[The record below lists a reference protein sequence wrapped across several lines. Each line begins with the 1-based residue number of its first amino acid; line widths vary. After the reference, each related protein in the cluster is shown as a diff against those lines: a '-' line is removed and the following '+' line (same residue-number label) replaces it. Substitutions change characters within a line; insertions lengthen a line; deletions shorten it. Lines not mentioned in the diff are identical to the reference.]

1 MRQLHFEV
9 NDAEYQMAQELKN
22 KLHKSIS
29 DILRELLKTKYKK
42 EILTVSKILCIIAL
56 CIAATSCGGQNRP
69 LPISDP
75 PAPRPTP
82 TPAATPTPSPTP
94 TPIPTPTPVIQSAVP
109 IVCTNTL
116 PTDPGGQ
123 ICTQGDVNSPNFYEQ
138 WQWQIADRGDG
149 HGTFSALT
157 ETGIKTGSTYE
168 IVLNFPHPVNI
179 SEVHGTLNILSFCG
193 LNGFATFW
201 NGALNGGPLEQIVSA
216 KTASLNAGDEPNFSY
231 PQIVFPQSVPVS
243 QLFLFVNNDLCAVS
257 TVSWTLNGSY

>member
-1 MRQLHFEV
+1 MKNRQRLET
-9 NDAEYQMAQELKN
+9 
-22 KLHKSIS
+22 
-29 DILRELLKTKYKK
+29 LLEFKFATIPEKGNPLNL
-42 EILTVSKILCIIAL
+42 IKILCAIAL
-56 CIAATSCGGQNRP
+56 CAASCAAQTNNSIAPPVGTPTPRP
-69 LPISDP
+69 TPVQP
-75 PAPRPTP
+75 TPTP
-82 TPAATPTPSPTP
+82 TPAPTPSPTP
-94 TPIPTPTPVIQSAVP
+94 SPTPVIQSAVP
-109 IVCTNTL
+109 IVCTSTL

-123 ICTQGDVNSPNFYEQ
+123 ICDQGDVKSPNFYEH

-216 KTASLNAGDEPNFSY
+216 KTASLNVGDEPNFSY
-231 PQIVFPQSVPVS
+231 PQIVFPQSVPIS
-243 QLFLFVNNDLCAVS
+243 QLFLFVNNDICAVS
-257 TVSWTLNGSY
+257 TVSWALNGSY